1 MITWIIAISVGICIA
16 ALVGSAA
23 SLLQRSPSSNAEDRL
38 ASMAEAQRLKSG
50 KDESALNLFSNAL
63 DGSTSWADRYAMKFG
78 NIQALLDQAGVSLSP
93 GKFLLICI
101 ALGLIAFFG
110 LAASSITRYF
120 APLGFPV
127 AAALPYAFLLYR
139 RSSRLAKF
147 SAQLPEAL
155 DLLGRSMRSGY
166 SLGAGIGLCAE
177 EMPAPLG
184 PEFARAFDEQNF
196 GVPLEETLEAM
207 TQRIPNVDLRFFAT
221 AVTLQRQTGG
231 DLAEILD
238 KLSKLIRERFK
249 LAGQIQALTGEG
261 RLSGIVLLALAPGLF
276 AVMYY
281 LNREYTMVLIN
292 EPTGRK
298 LMAGALVLQFLG
310 ALWIKKIIN
319 VQV

>member
-1 MITWIIAISVGICIA
+1 MITWIIIIAVGVCVTTLIGSVA
-16 ALVGSAA
+16 FFLQQSPASSA
-23 SLLQRSPSSNAEDRL
+23 EERL
-38 ASMAEAQRLKSG
+38 AAMSEIQKLKSG
-50 KDESALNLFSNAL
+50 KDESAMNLLNNAL
-63 DGSTSWADRYAMKFG
+63 DESTGWADKYANKFG
-78 NIQALLDQAGVSLSP
+78 DVQGLLDQAGVPLTP
-93 GKFLLICI
+93 GKFFLISVGT
-101 ALGLIAFFG
+101 GLIASIIVGVFP
-110 LAASSITRYF
+110 ITRYF
-120 APLGFPV
+120 APLAFPI
-127 AAALPYAFLLYR
+127 AGALPYMFLLFR

-155 DLLGRSMRSGY
+155 DLLGRSLRSGY

-196 GVPLEETLEAM
+196 GVPLEETLDAM
-207 TQRIPNVDLRFFAT
+207 TKRVPNVDLRFFAT
-221 AVTLQRQTGG
+221 AVALQRQTGG

-249 LAGQIQALTGEG
+249 LAGQVQALTGEG

-276 AVMYY
+276 VVMYF
-281 LNREYTMVLIN
+281 LNKEYTMVLIDD
-292 EPTGRK
+292 PTGRK
-298 LMAGALVLQFLG
+298 LMAGALFLQFLG